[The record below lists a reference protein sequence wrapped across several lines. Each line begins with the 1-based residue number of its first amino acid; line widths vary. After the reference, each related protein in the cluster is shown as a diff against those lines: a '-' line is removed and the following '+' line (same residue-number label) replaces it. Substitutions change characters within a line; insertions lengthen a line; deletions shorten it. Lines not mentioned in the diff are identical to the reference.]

1 MKTSSRSIRQISSL
15 IFIALLPTLASA
27 HGIWFAQ
34 RSGDMALV
42 YGHGAEDL
50 DIIKRIP
57 KVQALHAFDDQGKP
71 VTAAWK
77 QTDRLLLVESPA
89 KPAALATSLDN
100 GLWSK
105 GPDGKW
111 VAKGKDEVPGATESG
126 RYIKYTVYLSQP
138 LPVGSESLP
147 GQTLQIIPLA
157 KEFPHHSGK
166 PMKFKVLFEG
176 KPAAGAKVGLDY
188 VGDPEAKPVVTGKD
202 GIVTLKV
209 RNQGL
214 NVISA
219 AYDSKPQDPAKAAK
233 TGHFATLAFALH
245 HKEE

>member
-1 MKTSSRSIRQISSL
+1 MTSNSTIR
-15 IFIALLPTLASA
+15 IALLCAWAALPIGASA

-57 KVQALHAFDDQGKP
+57 KVQSLHALDEQGKP
-71 VTAAWK
+71 LTAAWK
-77 QTDRLLLVESPA
+77 KTDRLLLVDTQG
-89 KPAALATSLDN
+89 KPKALATSLDN

-126 RYIKYTVYLSQP
+126 RYIKYTVFLSNP
-138 LPVGSESLP
+138 LPAGSEALP
-147 GQTLQIIPLA
+147 GQTLQIVPMA
-157 KEFPHHSGK
+157 KEFPHHAGK

-176 KPAAGAKVGLDY
+176 KPVAGAKVGHDY
-188 VGDPEAKPVVTGKD
+188 LGDPEAKPVTTGKD
-202 GIVTLKV
+202 GVVTLKV

-219 AYDSKPQDPAKAAK
+219 AFDSKPEDPAKAAK
-233 TGHFATLAFALH
+233 TGHFATLSFALQ